1 MRYVAV
7 VKYNGANYFGW
18 QKQVDAPTLQH
29 EIEKRLSAI
38 FNKEIII
45 HASGRTDAKVHAYGQ
60 VFHFDAPL
68 FPLRK
73 LKYALNRMLPN
84 DIEILK
90 LHKADENFH
99 ARFNA
104 TSKIYEYVIALKAK
118 DPFMEET
125 VLFYPFP
132 FDLALFNE
140 GAKLFI
146 GTHSFQNFTSKS
158 EDEDNFVRTISEF
171 NATKRG
177 SIIKVTIKGSGFMR
191 GQIRVM
197 IGTLIA
203 LLEGKI
209 DLNFIKYN
217 LNAKERFIVNYK
229 VSGSGLYLKKVFYS
243 E

>member
-209 DLNFIKYN
+209 DLNFIKDN

>member
-38 FNKEIII
+38 FNTEIII
-45 HASGRTDAKVHAYGQ
+45 HASGRTDAKVHAFGQ
-60 VFHFDAPL
+60 VFHFDGPF

-73 LKYALNRMLPN
+73 LKYALNRMLPK

-90 LHKADENFH
+90 LNKANENFH
-99 ARFNA
+99 ARFSA

-118 DPFMEET
+118 DPFLDNT

-132 FDLALFNE
+132 FNLKLFNE

-146 GTHSFQNFTSKS
+146 GTHSFINFTSKS
-158 EDEDNFVRTISEF
+158 EDEQNFIRTISEF
-171 NATKRG
+171 AATKRG
-177 SIIKVTIKGSGFMR
+177 SIVKVTIKGSGFMR

-203 LLEGKI
+203 LLESKI
-209 DLNFIKYN
+209 DINFIKEN
-217 LNAKERFIVNYK
+217 LNAKDRYIVNYK
-229 VSGSGLYLKKVFYS
+229 VSGSGLYLKKVFYN